1 MILSDIIKILE
12 KFAPPVLQ
20 ENYDNSGLLI
30 GKASNEIH
38 KALVSVD
45 LTEEVLDEAISKSAN
60 LIISHHPIIFGGL
73 KRLNSSNY
81 VERIVE
87 KAIKNDIS
95 IYAIH
100 TNFDN
105 TIKGTNSYIANK
117 LGLKNLRVIKPAKN
131 ILKKLAVFCPL
142 SHAEIV
148 REAIFEA
155 GAGNIGDYDS
165 CSFNISGKGSFRAGA
180 NTNPHV
186 GEIGKLHFEEEV
198 KIESVFPGFLQG
210 KIISKMIETHPYEEV
225 AYDIY
230 PLENIYDKIG
240 SGVIGEL
247 EYELEEEEFL
257 KKIKKLTDSKCIK
270 HTNLRGKSIKKV
282 ALCGG
287 SGAFLIKDAKA
298 LSADIYITG
307 DVKYHEFFDAENK
320 MIIADVGHYESE
332 QFTKDLIISIIK
344 ENFSKF
350 AVLNS
355 EINTNPVKC
364 L

>member
-1 MILSDIIKILE
+1 MILSDILRVLE

-20 ENYDNSGLLI
+20 EDYDNSGLLI

-45 LTEEVLDEAISKSAN
+45 LTEEVLNEAISKSAN
-60 LIISHHPIIFGGL
+60 LIISHHPIIFGSL
-73 KRLNSSNY
+73 KRLNASNY

-95 IYAIH
+95 IYALH

-117 LGLKNLRVIKPAKN
+117 LGLNNLKVIKPTKN
-131 ILKKLAVFCPL
+131 ILKKLAVFCPI
-142 SHAEIV
+142 SEAEKV
-148 REAIFEA
+148 REAIFKA
-155 GAGNIGDYDS
+155 GAGHIGDYDS
-165 CSFNISGKGSFRAGA
+165 CSFNIKGQGSFRAGE
-180 NTNPHV
+180 NSNPHV
-186 GEIGKLHFEEEV
+186 GKIGKLHFEDEV
-198 KIESVFPGFLQG
+198 KIESIFPDFLKA
-210 KIISKMIETHPYEEV
+210 KIISKMIDAHPYEEV

-230 PLENIYDKIG
+230 PLENSYDKIG
-240 SGVIGEL
+240 SGIIGEL
-247 EYELEEEEFL
+247 INEVEEEEFL
-257 KKIKKLTDSKCIK
+257 KKIKKITNSKCIK
-270 HTNLRGKSIKKV
+270 HTNLIGNPIKKV

-287 SGAFLIKDAKA
+287 SGAFLIKNAKA

-307 DVKYHEFFDAENK
+307 DLKYHDFFEADNK

-350 AVLNS
+350 AVLKS